1 MSGSMNA
8 LERSLVID
16 RIAVWLGPALY
27 NAHFD
32 DDYCRIFTQVVD
44 ASLGALPATSSAPAQ
59 LDHLPT
65 RWSTFTAVADAM
77 ARRWTSDQRDPEP
90 RTLTWPSRAVSSRV
104 DGLSGSAMRPALDLN
119 RATAAELAAL
129 PGLGPTT
136 AARIVARRTAGGAFA
151 SIDDL
156 RGIRGLSKADRDK
169 AAVFLTIVAAPS
181 APALRHPQLGER
193 DRLLDFPAL
202 IAVLHASGLAFAGS
216 EPAPN
221 TPSSSAAGRAL
232 AELQRLAETCRRA
245 PFWERDRRA
254 DISAMRLAAAAA
266 LRTDALNDRP
276 QRPAVTGLVRNS
288 GYLPLALGLI
298 ERARTQVLVQM
309 FFLTSP
315 GTTSPGDKLIDALT
329 AAVARGVD
337 VRLILDTD
345 LEDDYHG
352 ASRVNAESLARLDAT
367 GLSYRLD
374 ELGTTSHSKV
384 VLVDGDQVLIG
395 SHNWT
400 TPAMYL
406 LDETSLY
413 LESAALAAEQH
424 VRFEQLWRRYD
435 PDPERRDLHFAL
447 VAYLRPFER
456 RRLAD
461 AGHAGS
467 RTFLDALANVQ
478 AVEALAAQTTLQPAR
493 LLRLWR
499 LLKLMHAF
507 GFPEA
512 TAFAL
517 TLTPVDSPSEF
528 RRVARTRTLRLLRAL
543 DPLPEPYPRRQIRF
557 DVVEAADA

>member
-1 MSGSMNA
+1 MNA
-8 LERSLVID
+8 LERTLLIE
-16 RIAVWLGPALY
+16 RIAAWLGPALY
-27 NAHFD
+27 DARFD
-32 DDYCRIFTQVVD
+32 DDYCRVFTRVTD
-44 ASLGALPATSSAPAQ
+44 ASLGAVPESSSTEAQ

-65 RWSTFTAVADAM
+65 RWATFTAVADAM
-77 ARRWTSDQRDPEP
+77 ARRWTADQRDPEP
-90 RTLTWPSRAVSSRV
+90 RMLVWPSAAVASRIQ
-104 DGLSGSAMRPALDLN
+104 GLSGSVMRPALDLN
-119 RATAAELAAL
+119 RASAGELAAL

-136 AARIVARRTAGGAFA
+136 AARIVARRAAEGAFA

-169 AAVFLTIVAAPS
+169 AAAFLTIVAA
-181 APALRHPQLGER
+181 APAAVLRHPQLGEH
-193 DRLLDFPAL
+193 DGILDFPTL
-202 IAVLHASGLAFAGS
+202 IVVMHASGLLFAGT
-216 EPAPN
+216 EPESGAPQL
-221 TPSSSAAGRAL
+221 SAAGRAL
-232 AELQRLAETCRRA
+232 AELQRLAETCRRE

-254 DISAMRLAAAAA
+254 DIGAMRLAAAAA

-276 QRPAVTGLVRNS
+276 RRPATVGVVRNS
-288 GYLPLALGLI
+288 GYLALAVGLI
-298 ERARTQVLVQM
+298 ERAQTQVLVQM

-315 GTTSPGDKLIDALT
+315 GTTSPGDKLIDAMT

-352 ASRVNAESLARLDAT
+352 ASRVNAESLARLDAS

-384 VLVDGDQVLIG
+384 MLVDGDQMLIG

-400 TPAMYL
+400 TSAMYL

-413 LESAALAAEQH
+413 VESVPLAAEQRA
-424 VRFEQLWRRYD
+424 RFEQLWRRYD
-435 PDPERRDLHFAL
+435 PDPDRRDLHFSL
-447 VAYLRPFER
+447 VAYLKPFER

-461 AGHAGS
+461 AGYTGS
-467 RTFLDALANVQ
+467 RAFLDALANVRAVDGQ
-478 AVEALAAQTTLQPAR
+478 AAETTLEPAR
-493 LLRLWR
+493 LRRLWR

-528 RRVARTRTLRLLRAL
+528 RRIARKRTLRYLRAL
-543 DPLPEPYPRRQIRF
+543 DPLPEPYSRRQIRF